1 MSFLY
6 AVVDVRLSDECM
18 QIIKRLMNKYPD
30 LYATEADVLRAGLYA
45 LERWRNANHNQEI
58 EDAET

>member
-6 AVVDVRLSDECM
+6 AIVEVRLSKECNE
-18 QIIKRLMNKYPD
+18 IIKRLMNKYPD

-45 LERWRNANHNQEI
+45 LERWKNTNQNQEI
-58 EDAET
+58 EDVEA